1 MRNNGETTAKEEY
14 DILLDNGD
22 LFNLFPSFKGIWE
35 KDKKEFSRFHE
46 MNEEILKI
54 SRDFD
59 VEEGFEGVYED

>member
-14 DILLDNGD
+14 DVLLENGD
-22 LFNLFPSFKGIWE
+22 LFNLFPSFQGIWK
-35 KDKKEFSRFHE
+35 KDKGEFTRFHE

-54 SRDFD
+54 SREFD